1 MLICDQHNGV
11 HGSYMYWF
19 WDAEFS
25 RPQWNK
31 ADITMFTAKQSSVL
45 NEDVYA
51 SVRDVLNKKLG
62 DRVLTLTS
70 EIKI

>member
-1 MLICDQHNGV
+1 MVAIGFGMLSFH
-11 HGSYMYWF
+11 
-19 WDAEFS
+19 A

-31 ADITMFTAKQSSVL
+31 ADITMFTAKQSIVL

>member
-1 MLICDQHNGV
+1 
-11 HGSYMYWF
+11 
-19 WDAEFS
+19 
-25 RPQWNK
+25 
-31 ADITMFTAKQSSVL
+31 MFTAKQSIVL